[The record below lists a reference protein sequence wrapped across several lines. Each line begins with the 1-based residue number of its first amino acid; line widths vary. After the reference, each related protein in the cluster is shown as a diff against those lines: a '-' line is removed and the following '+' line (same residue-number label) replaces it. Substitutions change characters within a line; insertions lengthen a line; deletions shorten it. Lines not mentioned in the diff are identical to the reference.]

1 MFDLDYLFSLVTF
14 PGFAFP
20 TSIFEKNRCLYADNR
35 ESTDFIESVKR
46 SCTQVATEDHTSS
59 LVLRRSRPGPSR
71 FKEEHTQR
79 EDGVELV
86 TLRKAQ
92 SEHPSS
98 TKQTSPHSVSD
109 ALPALKK
116 ESSLP
121 VLNISGVFETD
132 PLNHPPPPTFTI
144 ETSPNETVIET
155 EVVKESTPTQ
165 LFTSQDTETIHD
177 TISTNQQTPKSF
189 KKSMSEVHVIDYVFC
204 VRLFINIVR
213 GRVTSII
220 SMSNFVL
227 LLISI
232 LSIMISIKWFV
243 LPLSV
248 NPLKKKSLTNFFL
261 LILFSMYSIVLHISS
276 NPTQILIISTFT
288 TMSAKSC

>member
-46 SCTQVATEDHTSS
+46 SCTQVTTEDHTSS

-86 TLRKAQ
+86 TLRKAH

-98 TKQTSPHSVSD
+98 TKQTSPYSVSD
-109 ALPALKK
+109 GLPALKK

-132 PLNHPPPPTFTI
+132 PLSPPPPAFTI
-144 ETSPNETVIET
+144 ETSPNETAIET
-155 EVVKESTPTQ
+155 EVVKESPPTQ
-165 LFTSQDTETIHD
+165 LFTSQDIETIPN

-204 VRLFINIVR
+204 VGLFIKIVR
-213 GRVTSII
+213 GRVILTI

-232 LSIMISIKWFV
+232 LSIMISIK
-243 LPLSV
+243 
-248 NPLKKKSLTNFFL
+248 
-261 LILFSMYSIVLHISS
+261 
-276 NPTQILIISTFT
+276 
-288 TMSAKSC
+288 

>member
-46 SCTQVATEDHTSS
+46 SCTQMATEDHTSS
-59 LVLRRSRPGPSR
+59 LVLRRSRPGPTR

-86 TLRKAQ
+86 TLRKAH

-98 TKQTSPHSVSD
+98 TKQASPYCVSD
-109 ALPALKK
+109 VLPTLKK

-121 VLNISGVFETD
+121 VLNTSGVFETD
-132 PLNHPPPPTFTI
+132 PLNHPPAPAFTI
-144 ETSPNETVIET
+144 ETPPSETTIET

-165 LFTSQDTETIHD
+165 LFTSQDIETIPN

-204 VRLFINIVR
+204 VGLFIKIVR
-213 GRVTSII
+213 DRVILTI

-248 NPLKKKSLTNFFL
+248 NHLKKKSLMNSFL
-261 LILFSMYSIVLHISS
+261 LILFSMYSTVLHISN
-276 NPTQILIISTFT
+276 NPTQTLIVSTFT
-288 TMSAKSC
+288 TMSVRSC